1 MIDMKERWSDGWK
14 AGNVLQIY
22 EKAVVIFAV
31 GFFPFFTTDNL
42 GNRRINGLYFAKSS
56 TYVLDVV
63 WYFIIPIIDLGIEQE
78 FLCLG
83 QEKRNATAF
92 RHKENM
98 VWFRSGDRNSCHFD
112 RFVYQYI
119 YLYTGTYCGAEW
131 GADGSQC
138 K

>member
-1 MIDMKERWSDGWK
+1 MESRKCSSDLCKKQWSFLPL
-14 AGNVLQIY
+14 V
-22 EKAVVIFAV
+22 
-31 GFFPFFTTDNL
+31 FFPFFTTDNL

-63 WYFIIPIIDLGIEQE
+63 WYFIIPIIDFGIEQE

-92 RHKENM
+92 RHKEK
-98 VWFRSGDRNSCHFD
+98 VWYGFVVVIGIVVILD
-112 RFVYQYI
+112 RFVLSV
-119 YLYTGTYCGAEW
+119 YLLIHRNIFVVQNGA
-131 GADGSQC
+131 ADGSQC

>member
-1 MIDMKERWSDGWK
+1 MDGKQEMFFRFMKKQWSFLPL
-14 AGNVLQIY
+14 V
-22 EKAVVIFAV
+22 
-31 GFFPFFTTDNL
+31 FFLFFTTDNL

-83 QEKRNATAF
+83 QEKRNAAAF

-112 RFVYQYI
+112 RFV
-119 YLYTGTYCGAEW
+119 
-131 GADGSQC
+131 
-138 K
+138 